1 MRDIFEVSDRI
12 TVLRHGDNVA
22 TFKTSDT
29 SPDEIVIAMT
39 SGLDDRSGSES
50 SSAT

>member
-1 MRDIFEVSDRI
+1 M
-12 TVLRHGDNVA
+12 A

-39 SGLDDRSGSES
+39 SGLDDRSGSS
-50 SSAT
+50 RQV

>member
-1 MRDIFEVSDRI
+1 M
-12 TVLRHGDNVA
+12 A

-50 SSAT
+50 PSAT